1 MKLLPY
7 SDIDSDDRKFGWG
20 SVSVG
25 FSYIS

>member
-7 SDIDSDDRKFGWG
+7 SDIDSDYVKFRWG

-25 FSYIS
+25 LSNIS